1 MDNLPSEII
10 RNIVLSLIVKSRWFP
25 QINEHCPVT
34 PLARYAVISRQ
45 WQSIVESITFRH
57 LILNSTRL
65 DVAQRENYLSPL
77 RLSYIR
83 YIWYD
88 FEFPAHNLIISTN
101 PEEDY
106 DDQLVFNKS
115 AKQLFNVLSQIPPR
129 PEPVVGL
136 EIFITPPKKFALR
149 LLRNETKRSV
159 ERFQVL
165 CGTVTPMFV
174 ELFKDWGAD
183 IGDIPAIHYFRVEPG
198 SASILFSP
206 SSINRFAS
214 KMTRLSKLE
223 WWLTDEEF
231 IEPSDE
237 TSQRTSGFTKI
248 LMSYT
253 RLPPRGSTDRP
264 NSIVPPPIQEDA
276 LSLSFYSFTQREGLE
291 DFYLIA
297 RIDSTILLP
306 AQPNPGALWP
316 SIRSYNLELKE
327 HLPSGECIAQFT
339 LGGSGAYIYDQNIM
353 NRFAIAAGTC
363 AVRMPKIEELN
374 IINHGRSQI
383 GICFNTKSGDVPC
396 LEFAGKP
403 VMPELSEETLE
414 VWKRVI
420 KTHGLDWNVHI
431 TDNLDKVY
439 HFY

>member
-10 RNIVLSLIVKSRWFP
+10 RNIVLSLIVKTRWFP

-34 PLARYAVISRQ
+34 SLARYAMISRQ
-45 WQSIVESITFRH
+45 WQPIVESITFRH

-115 AKQLFNVLSQIPPR
+115 AKQLFTVLSQIPPR

-174 ELFKDWGAD
+174 ELFKDWEAD
-183 IGDIPAIHYFRVEPG
+183 IGEIPSIHYFRVEPG

-214 KMTRLSKLE
+214 KMTQLSKLE

-237 TSQRTSGFTKI
+237 SSQRTSEF
-248 LMSYT
+248 
-253 RLPPRGSTDRP
+253 
-264 NSIVPPPIQEDA
+264 A
-276 LSLSFYSFTQREGLE
+276 QRE
-291 DFYLIA
+291 
-297 RIDSTILLP
+297 
-306 AQPNPGALWP
+306 
-316 SIRSYNLELKE
+316 
-327 HLPSGECIAQFT
+327 
-339 LGGSGAYIYDQNIM
+339 M
-353 NRFAIAAGTC
+353 NGVCLTC
-363 AVRMPKIEELN
+363 SV
-374 IINHGRSQI
+374 
-383 GICFNTKSGDVPC
+383 
-396 LEFAGKP
+396 
-403 VMPELSEETLE
+403 
-414 VWKRVI
+414 
-420 KTHGLDWNVHI
+420 
-431 TDNLDKVY
+431 
-439 HFY
+439 

>member
-174 ELFKDWGAD
+174 ELFKDWEVD

-214 KMTRLSKLE
+214 KMTQLSKLE

-231 IEPSDE
+231 IEPYDE
-237 TSQRTSGFTKI
+237 TSQRTSEFTKI
-248 LMSYT
+248 
-253 RLPPRGSTDRP
+253 
-264 NSIVPPPIQEDA
+264 
-276 LSLSFYSFTQREGLE
+276 
-291 DFYLIA
+291 
-297 RIDSTILLP
+297 
-306 AQPNPGALWP
+306 
-316 SIRSYNLELKE
+316 
-327 HLPSGECIAQFT
+327 
-339 LGGSGAYIYDQNIM
+339 
-353 NRFAIAAGTC
+353 
-363 AVRMPKIEELN
+363 
-374 IINHGRSQI
+374 
-383 GICFNTKSGDVPC
+383 
-396 LEFAGKP
+396 
-403 VMPELSEETLE
+403 
-414 VWKRVI
+414 
-420 KTHGLDWNVHI
+420 
-431 TDNLDKVY
+431 
-439 HFY
+439 

>member
-10 RNIVLSLIVKSRWFP
+10 RKIILSLIVKSRWFP

-115 AKQLFNVLSQIPPR
+115 AKQLFSVLSQIPPR

-174 ELFKDWGAD
+174 ELFKDWEAD

-231 IEPSDE
+231 IEPYDE
-237 TSQRTSGFTKI
+237 MSQRTK
-248 LMSYT
+248 
-253 RLPPRGSTDRP
+253 
-264 NSIVPPPIQEDA
+264 
-276 LSLSFYSFTQREGLE
+276 
-291 DFYLIA
+291 
-297 RIDSTILLP
+297 
-306 AQPNPGALWP
+306 
-316 SIRSYNLELKE
+316 

-339 LGGSGAYIYDQNIM
+339 LGGSGVYIYDQNIL
-353 NRFAIAAGTC
+353 NRFAIAAGIC
-363 AVRMPKIEELN
+363 AARMPKIEELN

-383 GICFNTKSGDVPC
+383 GICFNTKSEDVPC

-403 VMPELSEETLE
+403 AMPELSEETVE
-414 VWKRVI
+414 VWKRAI